1 MEAKKAENRQ
11 GTLKSTGCY
20 LLTSCD
26 YSGAVHLAASENVI
40 SFQIGKGQQLI
51 ESFSL
56 AADDFPHMMRSGEKI
71 LAAGACIDLFLHR
84 QILLSLSTYYHKAEL
99 ISHGSESD
107 PTHEAPIRVQPPSL
121 SRDTQPS
128 SQAQPSPRFPQLTPS
143 SIQFPDGSPIQNT

>member
-1 MEAKKAENRQ
+1 MFSCSAFSCSLAALATRQ
-11 GTLKSTGCY
+11 AGSKRGLKTGKVHLNPLGCY
-20 LLTSCD
+20 LLTPCD

-84 QILLSLSTYYHKAEL
+84 QILLSLSTLYHKAEL
-99 ISHGSESD
+99 IFHGSESD
-107 PTHEAPIRVQPPSL
+107 PTKR
-121 SRDTQPS
+121 
-128 SQAQPSPRFPQLTPS
+128 PR
-143 SIQFPDGSPIQNT
+143 